1 MNSKV
6 CQFTELC
13 EKKHKSEVKKW
24 NKTSH
29 FYEEMLTYCFGLH
42 WHSVQ
47 LKLLKQHENM
57 AFLFLICRAGPGRYL
72 FIIIGINSVK
82 ILHTVKVNT
91 IEDDPRALSIW
102 PYLKYFQR
110 LLLFRNSSTV
120 KASLNY
126 CSHQRLFHIA
136 YEGDF
141 WSLCSVTF
149 WQKVNFL
156 ISNAS

>member
-57 AFLFLICRAGPGRYL
+57 AFLFLICRAGTGSYL
-72 FIIIGINSVK
+72 FIIISITSIK
-82 ILHTVKVNT
+82 ILSQFWKQKHLGVVYKLCLQDKART
-91 IEDDPRALSIW
+91 
-102 PYLKYFQR
+102 YLQLVIAMGCRQCLPHSAVQR
-110 LLLFRNSSTV
+110 KGKN
-120 KASLNY
+120 
-126 CSHQRLFHIA
+126 C
-136 YEGDF
+136 
-141 WSLCSVTF
+141 
-149 WQKVNFL
+149 
-156 ISNAS
+156 

>member
-1 MNSKV
+1 MNFAFAKYMNSKV

-57 AFLFLICRAGPGRYL
+57 AFLFLISRAGPSRYL
-72 FIIIGINSVK
+72 FTYYHRHNFSKNFNFGSRNTKGSFTNYVYK
-82 ILHTVKVNT
+82 I
-91 IEDDPRALSIW
+91 RAVGS
-102 PYLKYFQR
+102 PKMSTFCQYL
-110 LLLFRNSSTV
+110 
-120 KASLNY
+120 
-126 CSHQRLFHIA
+126 
-136 YEGDF
+136 
-141 WSLCSVTF
+141 
-149 WQKVNFL
+149 
-156 ISNAS
+156 

>member
-57 AFLFLICRAGPGRYL
+57 AFLFLICRAGPGSYL
-72 FIIIGINSVK
+72 FIII
-82 ILHTVKVNT
+82 KV
-91 IEDDPRALSIW
+91 LYMSSSFW
-102 PYLKYFQR
+102 
-110 LLLFRNSSTV
+110 LLGVDSREFSQAEKKRSAC
-120 KASLNY
+120 KAGQI
-126 CSHQRLFHIA
+126 HKMT
-136 YEGDF
+136 
-141 WSLCSVTF
+141 TF
-149 WQKVNFL
+149 LPQNDNLGPF
-156 ISNAS
+156 